1 MPIDI
6 QCNKCKK
13 RFRVPDKFGGRRVKC
28 PNCAEAILVQAG
40 TPAEEDR
47 GKGQPAEKAAADSDV
62 GSTPA
67 VEPEQRPAAAKK
79 PAHSDSSVERREEQ
93 EQEQEQQQEQEQE
106 PEPEAPAGEEDGGQ
120 WYLQTD
126 DGEQYGPV
134 DREEL
139 EAWVAEG
146 RIDGTCQLLCDG
158 WDQWKWAD
166 EVFPHLAEEAS
177 TEDAP
182 LVAAGDSGKAI
193 GPASS
198 KRSEKTSPAED
209 DAPADG
215 MERILT
221 ETRPW
226 VFLMAMVGFGAAGLG
241 GLFWL
246 VVFILSAIRFAI
258 PGILVA
264 IVMLATSGL
273 AGWAAFHLLVYA
285 QHIGTYLA
293 KSGSAQ
299 LEQALVAQR
308 SFWRLAG
315 ILALATIAAWFVTLL
330 LLLILALA
338 GVALLGGA

>member
-1 MPIDI
+1 VPIDI
-6 QCNKCKK
+6 QCEKCKK

-40 TPAEEDR
+40 KPAEGDS
-47 GKGQPAEKAAADSDV
+47 GKEQPTDEAAADSDI

-67 VEPEQRPAAAKK
+67 VEPERRPAAAKK
-79 PAHSDSSVERREEQ
+79 PAQPDSSVEQRK
-93 EQEQEQQQEQEQE
+93 EQEQE
-106 PEPEAPAGEEDGGQ
+106 PEPEAPADEEDGGQ

-198 KRSEKTSPAED
+198 KRSEKKTPTED
-209 DAPADG
+209 EAPAG
-215 MERILT
+215 GVERILT

-246 VVFILSAIRFAI
+246 VVFILSAISFTI

-264 IVMLATSGL
+264 IVMLATCGL
-273 AGWAAFHLLVYA
+273 VGWAAFHLLVYA
-285 QHIGTYLA
+285 QRIGTYLA
-293 KSGSAQ
+293 KSSSAQ